1 MSPVSSFS
9 SLCRHRVIRCTARLG
24 CDPPAT
30 PARFVALDRP
40 RSLSSSGQLRR
51 GAKEGMLLRWF
62 RETTNTS
69 SCSGGGGGAG
79 GTGRPAAGFSTWARL
94 AIGSAAAVKWAS
106 FLRIQN
112 EVEMVKDAAET
123 AAEVVEEVATAAEKV
138 SSEVVGHLPEE
149 GRLRRAA
156 VMVEHAS
163 KEVAEEA
170 HRARDIIHKVVP
182 LPFEF
187 SCKLKQL
194 HFFGRLEVK

>member
-1 MSPVSSFS
+1 MSPASSFA
-9 SLCRHRVIRCTARLG
+9 SLCRHRVIRGCSTRLG
-24 CDPPAT
+24 CDHRWPAT
-30 PARFVALDRP
+30 PARSVGHRW
-40 RSLSSSGQLRR
+40 RSLSSSGLRR

-69 SCSGGGGGAG
+69 SCSSGGGGGGAG

-123 AAEVVEEVATAAEKV
+123 AAEVVEEVAMAAEKV

-170 HRARDIIHKVVP
+170 HRARDIIHKDA
-182 LPFEF
+182 
-187 SCKLKQL
+187 
-194 HFFGRLEVK
+194 